1 MAAQTSNRTL
11 TPGVFDMQIL
21 KLSVSLPD
29 DTHPDMEL
37 RLSSSDSACD
47 VVIALPVQ
55 GRPRVQ
61 TSDTEAPRSEQD
73 DYVLG
78 GYAGI

>member
-1 MAAQTSNRTL
+1 MQT
-11 TPGVFDMQIL
+11 L

-29 DTHPDMEL
+29 ADHDSVEL
-37 RLSSSDSACD
+37 RLSADDSACD
-47 VVIALPVQ
+47 VVIALP
-55 GRPRVQ
+55 
-61 TSDTEAPRSEQD
+61 ARSRDARRDDAAATPEQE

>member
-1 MAAQTSNRTL
+1 MQT
-11 TPGVFDMQIL
+11 L

-37 RLSSSDSACD
+37 RLSANDGSCD
-47 VVIALPVQ
+47 VVIALPQ
-55 GRPRVQ
+55 RPRNELP
-61 TSDTEAPRSEQD
+61 EAPAEQAPPSEQD

>member
-1 MAAQTSNRTL
+1 MQT
-11 TPGVFDMQIL
+11 L

-37 RLSSSDSACD
+37 RLSSNDGACD
-47 VVIALPVQ
+47 VVIAVPMQ
-55 GRPRVQ
+55 HRSPE
-61 TSDTEAPRSEQD
+61 SPSAPKEAAAVRTEQD

>member
-1 MAAQTSNRTL
+1 
-11 TPGVFDMQIL
+11 MQVL

-29 DTHPDMEL
+29 DEHPDMEL
-37 RLSSSDSACD
+37 RLSSGNSTCD

-61 TSDTEAPRSEQD
+61 PRDPDAPLSEQD

>member
-1 MAAQTSNRTL
+1 MQT
-11 TPGVFDMQIL
+11 L

-37 RLSSSDSACD
+37 RLSANDGACD
-47 VVIALPVQ
+47 VVIALPMQ
-55 GRPRVQ
+55 NRTRVQ
-61 TSDTEAPRSEQD
+61 LENGQSRGEQD

>member
-1 MAAQTSNRTL
+1 MQT
-11 TPGVFDMQIL
+11 F

-29 DTHPDMEL
+29 DMHPDIEL
-37 RLSSSDSACD
+37 RLCANDSPCD
-47 VVIALPVQ
+47 VVIALPATA
-55 GRPRVQ
+55 RPRPLPH
-61 TSDTEAPRSEQD
+61 DTESPRNEQD

>member
-1 MAAQTSNRTL
+1 MQT
-11 TPGVFDMQIL
+11 L

-29 DTHPDMEL
+29 ADHDSVEL
-37 RLSSSDSACD
+37 RLSADESACD
-47 VVIALPVQ
+47 VVIALPV
-55 GRPRVQ
+55 
-61 TSDTEAPRSEQD
+61 RSRELRRDDAAATPEQE

>member
-1 MAAQTSNRTL
+1 MHT
-11 TPGVFDMQIL
+11 L

-29 DTHPDMEL
+29 TEHDAVEL
-37 RLSSSDSACD
+37 RLSADEAACD
-47 VVIALPVQ
+47 VVIALPARARADLRRD
-55 GRPRVQ
+55 GAA
-61 TSDTEAPRSEQD
+61 APEQD

>member
-1 MAAQTSNRTL
+1 MQT
-11 TPGVFDMQIL
+11 L

-29 DTHPDMEL
+29 ETHPDMEL
-37 RLSSSDSACD
+37 RLSANDSDCD
-47 VVIALPVQ
+47 VVIALPSRSRCEPVTHVIAESVEHS
-55 GRPRVQ
+55 G
-61 TSDTEAPRSEQD
+61 TSNADD